1 MFGNSKLF
9 LFLTLMCLNI
19 SLGLAQD
26 ITFPTVTLTSND
38 SDNVISSASTVT
50 IIATFSEAVASPTI
64 WITGLVTSTNDSM
77 TQSVTAA
84 TMTQSTTT
92 SFFLKEQDYLT

>member
-50 IIATFSEAVASPTI
+50 IIATFSEAVAPPTI